1 MLADADPALDLSLII
16 ATRNRHDSLV
26 RMLRAYRQIRTSVR
40 WEMII
45 VDNGS
50 IDGTA
55 ALLASEARRG
65 RLPLLVIREEKP
77 GLSRARNA
85 GLRRAAG
92 RLICFTDDDCYP
104 DTAFLDA
111 WMRVFATLPLDY
123 AGGRVELFDPTDA
136 ATTIRT
142 DLAPKPLLAGR
153 FIAPGEVHG
162 ANLAFRREV
171 VLALGPFLEAFGAGT
186 SLYSAEDFEY
196 CLRASARGFTGAYR
210 PEPVVWHHHGRKSA
224 AVPRIRYCYDVGRGA
239 LYAHLTLHNPGFLCS
254 AVLAGWREQESLK
267 AYLKTLYWIQRRR
280 SCQTT
285 LALLQGVLVYFAG
298 LPGEYFRKLTGPPWP
313 DRDVARHSTPVKN
326 VPQ

>member
-1 MLADADPALDLSLII
+1 MRMLADANPALDLSLII

-111 WMRVFATLPLDY
+111 WMQVFATLPLDY

-196 CLRASARGFTGAYR
+196 CLRASARGFTG
-210 PEPVVWHHHGRKSA
+210 S
-224 AVPRIRYCYDVGRGA
+224 VPSR
-239 LYAHLTLHNPGFLCS
+239 
-254 AVLAGWREQESLK
+254 AGCVASSRSQV
-267 AYLKTLYWIQRRR
+267 RRR
-280 SCQTT
+280 SADPILLRCRARRAVCPSD
-285 LALLQGVLVYFAG
+285 LAQSWIPVQCSARRMARARITKGLSQNAILDPTPPLVPDDARAAAGRARLLRRTAG
-298 LPGEYFRKLTGPPWP
+298 RILP
-313 DRDVARHSTPVKN
+313 
-326 VPQ
+326 